1 MATAMP
7 KPCKKFSKRM
17 PLNETFLKHSELFG
31 VSSSNCLSGLG
42 CGNAALDLQ
51 ASKLILHKLY

>member
-1 MATAMP
+1 MP